1 MAKFIEYKSNPWW
14 TGLYMACGAVVIPP
28 LACILF
34 IREVISTTGFVVIIA
49 CGMGGLFL
57 LIEQVERRTRK
68 VIEVASG
75 KLPKQL
81 SRTVKHVV
89 REFREDA
96 CHRTELVIYS
106 IIMVLL
112 LLGFLPTVYRTKGA
126 WAAVGVVLP
135 VSPAV
140 LLLAMSW
147 GSLVR
152 LRIEGDEV
160 QVVHPFL
167 GGWGNRAFR
176 FGEIA
181 SVEVR
186 VVYEFFNEGKQVR
199 IGLHDGSSVRYRTWD
214 ETKAD
219 ELVGALKR
227 GVAEAKSAKVDWS
240 EMA

>member
-14 TGLYMACGAVVIPP
+14 TGLYMLCGAVVIPL

-57 LIEQVERRTRK
+57 LNEQVERRTRK

-81 SRTVKHVV
+81 SRTVDHAV

-96 CHRTELVIYS
+96 
-106 IIMVLL
+106 
-112 LLGFLPTVYRTKGA
+112 VYRTMLLFVSIYVVLFQVASLTFTYRTAGA
-126 WAAVGVVLP
+126 WAAVGIVLA

-167 GGWGNRAFR
+167 ERWRNRAFR
-176 FGEIA
+176 FDEIA

-186 VVYEFFNEGKQVR
+186 DGRRGYKEVR
-199 IGLHDGSSVRYRTWD
+199 IGLHDGSSVRYGTWD

-227 GVAEAKSAKVDWS
+227 GVAEAKSAKVDWN
-240 EMA
+240 ELA

>member
-1 MAKFIEYKSNPWW
+1 
-14 TGLYMACGAVVIPP
+14 
-28 LACILF
+28 
-34 IREVISTTGFVVIIA
+34 
-49 CGMGGLFL
+49 
-57 LIEQVERRTRK
+57 
-68 VIEVASG
+68 
-75 KLPKQL
+75 
-81 SRTVKHVV
+81 
-89 REFREDA
+89 
-96 CHRTELVIYS
+96 
-106 IIMVLL
+106 
-112 LLGFLPTVYRTKGA
+112 
-126 WAAVGVVLP
+126 
-135 VSPAV
+135 
-140 LLLAMSW
+140 MSW

-227 GVAEAKSAKVDWS
+227 GVAEAKPAKLDWS
-240 EMA
+240 ELA